1 MTIAFNQV
9 PNNIRVPLAYV
20 EFDASGA
27 LKGTPVLEWR
37 TLFIG
42 QKLAAGTATPGE
54 AVRVTRKG
62 EAARLFG
69 EGSMLTAMLDMGK
82 AANSFMETWA
92 IALEDDPDSTAATAP
107 LVVNTNALGA
117 GTLSLLIG
125 GHHLQV
131 GVADNDMAQVIAVK
145 ISDKINATTAL
156 PVTAEVKAAEDGR
169 TTPGELVLTAKH
181 KGEVGNGIDVL
192 VNYYAG
198 EQLPDGVTLSLSPL
212 SGGTGNP
219 DITEA
224 IAGFGD
230 EWWKSFV
237 MPYTDAVNMKRLET
251 ELLERWGP
259 MQMNDGLAWG
269 AYRGT
274 LGEAADYGN
283 AHNGFLMSTMAT
295 NLAPQASYLWA
306 SVYAVVA
313 GTSLALDP
321 ARPLQTL
328 LLPGIL
334 PPVKSARWS
343 REECNLLLHDGMA
356 THEAS
361 TDGDVMIQREITM
374 YQQDA
379 YGQDD
384 TSYLDVQTPATLS
397 YIRYGWVQRVQKMFG
412 RHKLGND
419 GTRYGPGQPIVTPKI
434 LTTQALAYF
443 TELEK
448 KGLVE
453 NFEQYKS
460 TLVVERNA
468 DNPNRLDMLGHPD
481 LINQFRILADQI
493 QFIV

>member
-1 MTIAFNQV
+1 MTVPFNQV
-9 PNNIRVPLAYV
+9 PGDIRVPLAYV
-20 EFDASGA
+20 EFDSSGA
-27 LKGTPVLEWR
+27 LRGTPVLEWR

-42 QKLAAGTATPGE
+42 QKLATGTAKPGE
-54 AVRVTRKG
+54 AVRITRKG

-69 EGSMLTAMLDMGK
+69 EGSMLASMLDLGK
-82 AANSFMETWA
+82 AANQFMETWA
-92 IALEDDPDSTAATAP
+92 IALDDDPDSTEASAPLQVLTAAT
-107 LVVNTNALGA
+107 GS
-117 GTLSLLIG
+117 GTISLLIG
-125 GHHLQV
+125 GYHLQV
-131 GVADNDMAQVIAVK
+131 GVAADDSVEAIASK
-145 ISDKINATTAL
+145 ISNKINATTLL
-156 PVTAEVKAAEDGR
+156 PVTSAGGGAGTLTLKA
-169 TTPGELVLTAKH
+169 KN
-181 KGEVGNGIDVL
+181 KGEVGNGIEVL

-198 EQLPDGVTLSLSPL
+198 EQLPAGVTLATTPL
-212 SGGTGNP
+212 SGGSGNP
-219 DITEA
+219 DITQA
-224 IAGFGD
+224 LAGFGD
-230 EWWKSFV
+230 EWWKSIV
-237 MPYTDAVNMKRLET
+237 MPYTDGVNMQRLEN

-259 MQMNDGLAWG
+259 MRMNDGLAWG

-274 LGEAADYGN
+274 LAQAADFGN
-283 AHNGFLMSTMAT
+283 SHNGHLMSCMAT
-295 NLAPQASYLWA
+295 NLAPQVPYLWA

-328 LLPGIL
+328 VLPGIL
-334 PPVKSARWS
+334 PPLKSVRWS
-343 REECNLLLHDGMA
+343 REECDLLLHDGMA
-356 THEAS
+356 THS
-361 TDGDVMIQREITM
+361 VGPGNVVMIQREITM
-374 YQQDA
+374 YQKDA
-379 YGQDD
+379 YGSPD

-419 GTRYGPGQPIVTPKI
+419 GTRYAPGQPIVTPKI

-468 DNPNRLDMLGHPD
+468 DNPNRLDMLCHPD
-481 LINQFRILADQI
+481 LINQFRIMANLV

>member
-1 MTIAFNQV
+1 MTVPFNKI
-9 PNNIRVPLAYV
+9 PSDIRVPLAYV
-20 EFDASGA
+20 EFDNAGA

-42 QKLAAGTATPGE
+42 QKLPSGTAKAGE
-54 AVRVTRKG
+54 AVRITRRG

-69 EGSMLTAMLDMGK
+69 EGSMLASMLEIGK
-82 AANSFMETWA
+82 TANSFMETWA
-92 IALEDDPDSTAATAP
+92 IALNDDASNVAATVPLKVLTAAT
-107 LVVNTNALGA
+107 GA

-125 GHHLQV
+125 GTHLQV
-131 GVADNDMAQVIAVK
+131 GVAAADTATVIAAK
-145 ISDKINATTAL
+145 IASKIMATPSL
-156 PVTAEVKAAEDGR
+156 PVTAVAAAGVV
-169 TTPGELVLTAKH
+169 TLTAKH

-192 VNYYAG
+192 VNFYAG
-198 EQLPDGVTLSLSPL
+198 EQLPAGVTLELKPL

-219 DITEA
+219 DITLA

-230 EWWKSFV
+230 EWWKSIV
-237 MPYTDAVNMKRLET
+237 MPYTDALNMKRLET
-251 ELLERWGP
+251 ELQERWGP
-259 MQMNDGLAWG
+259 MRMNDGLAWS

-274 LGEAADYGN
+274 LAQAANFGN
-283 AHNGFLMSTMAT
+283 SHNGHLMSTMAT
-295 NLAPQASYLWA
+295 NLAPQPPYLWA

-313 GTSLALDP
+313 GTSLAIDP

-328 LLPGIL
+328 VLPGIL
-334 PPVKSARWS
+334 PPQKSVRWS
-343 REECNLLLHDGMA
+343 REECDLLLHDGMA
-356 THEAS
+356 THTVAPG
-361 TDGDVMIQREITM
+361 DDVMIQREITM

-379 YGQDD
+379 YGMPD

-419 GTRYGPGQPIVTPKI
+419 GTRYAPGQPIVTPKI

-453 NFEQYKS
+453 NFEQYKA
-460 TLVVERNA
+460 TLIVERNA

-481 LINQFRILADQI
+481 LINQFRIMANQV